1 MLEVTSSCHY
11 RTYLSFLSL
20 SRPQICEKIR
30 IDYHQWQILSL
41 MPLVVSFLLS
51 FSFAKFIKITAV
63 ILARAGDSLRTFS
76 ACRAFSTSG
85 SNYFARELRLLA
97 ARLSVFRSMIA
108 QNSSGAVRESTFF
121 CVRFLHS
128 INFTVGYRCALARS
142 RVRRL
147 QASKSSSR
155 LSKQLFVRRL

>member
-20 SRPQICEKIR
+20 SRPQICEKMR

-63 ILARAGDSLRTFS
+63 ILTRAGDSLHTFS

-85 SNYFARELRLLA
+85 SNYFARELCLLA

-121 CVRFLHS
+121 CTRLTSQWV
-128 INFTVGYRCALARS
+128 TVAHLLALAS
-142 RVRRL
+142 DGYKRVKAPL
-147 QASKSSSR
+147 GYQNNCSFGGYK
-155 LSKQLFVRRL
+155 